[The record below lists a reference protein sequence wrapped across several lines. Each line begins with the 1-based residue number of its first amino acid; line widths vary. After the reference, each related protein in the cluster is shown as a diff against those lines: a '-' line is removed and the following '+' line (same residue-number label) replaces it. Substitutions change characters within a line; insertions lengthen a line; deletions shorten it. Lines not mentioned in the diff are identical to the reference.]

1 MEKQTVK
8 RMTGLIMSSADP
20 NRLATFYKDVLGLPL
35 TLNKHGNLP
44 EHWECDF
51 EGIHYAI
58 LKDRKNEVAA
68 SNFVPSFEV
77 DDINEFVKRNNLAML
92 HPLMNLGNGDFVGS
106 IADVDGNVVR
116 LWMTIQNKR

>member
-20 NRLATFYKDVLGLPL
+20 NRLATFYKEVLGLPL
-35 TLNKHGNLP
+35 ALNKHGNLP

-58 LKDRKNEVAA
+58 LKDQKNKSVVN
-68 SNFVPSFEV
+68 NFVPSFEV
-77 DDINEFVKRNNLAML
+77 DDINEFVKLNDLSLL
-92 HPLMNLGNGDFVGS
+92 HPLMNLGNGDFIGS
-106 IADVDGNVVR
+106 IADVDGNMVR
-116 LWMTIQNKR
+116 LWMTTRNEQ